1 MNTTNKPLFKITIII
16 ITLILIVIC
25 SFELF
30 DYMITYKYHIEQNF
44 DHKDIVVTYIGRK
57 TEIELIMIF
66 LKVFLAYL
74 LTIAGYFVYKMF
86 SKK

>member
-66 LKVFLAYL
+66 
-74 LTIAGYFVYKMF
+74 
-86 SKK
+86 

>member
-1 MNTTNKPLFKITIII
+1 MNTKNKHFFKIAIII
-16 ITLILIVIC
+16 ITLILIAIC

-44 DHKDIVVTYIGRK
+44 DHKDMVVSYNERK
-57 TEIELIMIF
+57 IEIDMIIIF
-66 LKVFLAYL
+66 LKMFIVYL
-74 LTIAGYFVYKMF
+74 LTIASYFLYKVF